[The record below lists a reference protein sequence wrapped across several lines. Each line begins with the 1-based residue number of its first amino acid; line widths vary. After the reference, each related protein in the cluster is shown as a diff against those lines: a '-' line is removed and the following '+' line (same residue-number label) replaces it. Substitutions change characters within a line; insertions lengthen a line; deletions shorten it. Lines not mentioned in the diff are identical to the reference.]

1 MTCPVH
7 FLANPELFFTAS
19 RIALFSV
26 MARPSRSHN
35 LQSVSANF
43 FPLPVV
49 DQVLEV
55 YDRQPYL
62 SPDAMAFSCFVF
74 RGSILLGEKSLY
86 SPHPIR
92 PS

>member
-1 MTCPVH
+1 MH

-35 LQSVSANF
+35 LQSVSDDL

-55 YDRQPYL
+55 YDRQPDL
-62 SPDAMAFSCFVF
+62 SPDAMAFSCYFFQGVQNCLAKKP
-74 RGSILLGEKSLY
+74 LL
-86 SPHPIR
+86 
-92 PS
+92 PSSDQAGLK